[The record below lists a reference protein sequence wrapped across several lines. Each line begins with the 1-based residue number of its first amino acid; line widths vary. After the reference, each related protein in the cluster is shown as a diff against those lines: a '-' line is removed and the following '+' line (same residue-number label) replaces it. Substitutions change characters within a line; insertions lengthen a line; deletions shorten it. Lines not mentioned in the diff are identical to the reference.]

1 MLFNREHQMGIKG
14 LTAER
19 RISYKIPFSHND
31 VYGSDDSCRKVFV
44 FSLRS
49 ISCKPLI
56 NAYIRIDLIKK
67 IRFPM
72 IFNLNDMFGL
82 LP

>member
-14 LTAER
+14 LPAER

-44 FSLRS
+44 FSSKVFYSRHPKKPKYES
-49 ISCKPLI
+49 I
-56 NAYIRIDLIKK
+56 
-67 IRFPM
+67 
-72 IFNLNDMFGL
+72 
-82 LP
+82 